1 MATRKRKKRCPGGC
15 MPIPEVTERERTKL
29 PAAITASEPKT
40 LRIRPPRQIRPQ
52 DAPFDFSYDQPTRDR
67 CGARIPDRLK
77 AGQCGVQLAFDKG
90 QPFIRLCSKGNAK
103 GHRIRVDSPKEAN
116 ELAKE
121 ACRDFAKHKNY
132 RAFLARH
139 KDRKMSLGE
148 AKTSGKRMRLAGLP
162 VHQAR
167 STRGRDTE
175 RCRYGKITRGPRK
188 GQCRLRPVR
197 RRR

>member
-1 MATRKRKKRCPGGC
+1 
-15 MPIPEVTERERTKL
+15 MPIPEVGERKRGQL
-29 PAAITASEPKT
+29 PEAVTASEAKT
-40 LRIRPPRQIRPQ
+40 LRVRAPRQIRPA
-52 DAPFDFSYDQPTRDR
+52 DAPFEFSYTQPSGDR
-67 CGARIPDRLK
+67 CGSRIPARLK
-77 AGQCGVQLAFDKG
+77 AGQCGVQLAFEGG

-103 GHRIRVDSPKEAN
+103 GHRIRVDSPREAN

-132 RAFLARH
+132 RSFLARH
-139 KDRKMSLGE
+139 KDRKMGLGE

-167 STRGRDTE
+167 STRGRDAE

-188 GQCRLRPVR
+188 GQCRTRPVR
-197 RRR
+197 RRNR